1 MEQITKIDPVKQIY
15 PFEIWSG
22 LNYEI
27 NFMMFNQHQWT
38 SWSGL
43 FQKNPNRWVED
54 MEFLG
59 VLKKKHVERPGN
71 N

>member
-38 SWSGL
+38 SWNEL
-43 FQKNPNRWVED
+43 F
-54 MEFLG
+54 
-59 VLKKKHVERPGN
+59 
-71 N
+71 